1 MTSGVGVRL
10 YVGGLPP
17 NISSKQVASRF
28 ASFGSTSAVEL
39 VPSKQHGE
47 VGCRGFAYLE
57 FIPNDD
63 QSLHRCLS
71 LVRWGSIL
79 HILVT

>member
-1 MTSGVGVRL
+1 MASDAGVRL

-39 VPSKQHGE
+39 VPSKHHE
-47 VGCRGFAYLE
+47 EAGCRGFAYVD
-57 FIPNDD
+57 FVPNDD

-71 LVRWGSIL
+71 LVRGTGFQVFWWL
-79 HILVT
+79 